1 MKKYICL
8 FFILSTLT
16 SCYQAPI
23 LTYNMQNNFD
33 FDQAERLMKKGKNTV
48 IGNAFLRQNGGGIV
62 TCAGSEVTL
71 IPATEY
77 AKERLRRLYSGTDK
91 GYNPIVVK
99 GFLQYGPLMQYEF
112 IPTPN
117 RYSALMKRTVCDST
131 GHFKFTDITDGEFFV
146 TTSVVWQVPSQ
157 NGMVPNGGSLMQRVV
172 LQKGETKEIIM
183 NH

>member
-16 SCYQAPI
+16 SCYQAPIPI

-99 GFLQYGPLMQYEF
+99 GFFQYGPRMQYKF

-117 RYSALMKRTVCDST
+117 RYTALMKRTVCDST
-131 GHFKFTDITDGEFFV
+131 LLI
-146 TTSVVWQVPSQ
+146 
-157 NGMVPNGGSLMQRVV
+157 
-172 LQKGETKEIIM
+172 LQM
-183 NH
+183 ANFLL